1 MSYGS
6 ILNQAPVDLRRI
18 LRTKEGIL
26 RKMINKKWSIIYNEK
41 CIKEN
46 LVPKFSNFIFKDVFK
61 SLFYLL
67 V

>member
-46 LVPKFSNFIFKDVFK
+46 LLCDQINIKD
-61 SLFYLL
+61 
-67 V
+67 